1 MRGAFDLIRRSG
13 SAPDKIAWE
22 RLVCHRVIS
31 CSVKHSTSL
40 CVFMYFYSR
49 LESRPMDSQPE
60 PKKTY
65 LTADGARRLREE
77 LDNLKSVKRLELAER
92 LRFAI
97 KQGDLSENA
106 DYTAAKE
113 EQGFLEGRILDLERT
128 LRDIVILDESAN
140 VPGIVRLG
148 SMVTVVE
155 QGFSDR
161 ETFHLVGIAEADPTQ
176 G

>member
-1 MRGAFDLIRRSG
+1 
-13 SAPDKIAWE
+13 
-22 RLVCHRVIS
+22 
-31 CSVKHSTSL
+31 
-40 CVFMYFYSR
+40 
-49 LESRPMDSQPE
+49 MDSQPE

-161 ETFHLVGIAEADPTQ
+161 ETFHLVGIAEADPTK
-176 G
+176 GSISNESPLGVALLGKRIGDLVRVTAPGGETIFRIVAVE